1 MADATIH
8 DPAPPIA
15 SSANDED
22 SGNDSGAESVE
33 MVTYSSLT
41 WGAAKMADGE
51 IPELTDFFKK
61 TTAKLITII
70 VSWLVTSSLS
80 FLR

>member
-22 SGNDSGAESVE
+22 SGAESVE

-41 WGAAKMADGE
+41 WGASNGRRGDSR
-51 IPELTDFFKK
+51 TDR
-61 TTAKLITII
+61 L
-70 VSWLVTSSLS
+70 L
-80 FLR
+80 

>member
-22 SGNDSGAESVE
+22 SGAESVE

-41 WGAAKMADGE
+41 WGASKMADGE